1 MGAEPEHL
9 AAPAEMAASSSPPAT
24 AGDGQ
29 RERGRIGKRG
39 APQAFARKLAE
50 ILTTESTAT
59 ISWNANGS
67 AFQVHDVER
76 FSEDILTKYYRHSK
90 FSSFQRQLNLYSF
103 RKIVKGVDAGGYA
116 HPMFRR
122 DRPDD
127 LYHVRRSISG
137 SARYEPAAA
146 AAKATAKRNA
156 AASKAAALK
165 QQASAAAAA
174 RGEWSPPA
182 RVHKSGAAARRVGK
196 LRNKSSPAGSN
207 SSSRGGDK
215 PSSYSARLVADHQR
229 AGVATAAAAAAA
241 APGSGGG
248 VVGIPASSAD
258 AAAGSS
264 DAGERS
270 QWTSGESSDSD
281 AAATLPH
288 AGASAASAERKQ
300 QLQQQRKQQARRGD
314 TAATATDS
322 SGDEASSSED
332 SDEDCVGRSH
342 EQQQQHALERGGRL
356 AEKRQQQGRRSY
368 SPSLRDTPGE
378 VAGECGRGGG
388 EGTQQLRDGGEA
400 PAGAGSA
407 SPTRKSSPF
416 SFFKKFSFIERSSSG
431 HNRNLSTSSSVDM
444 TTAGA
449 LPSERPASSSSS
461 AGDDGPISPLMVD
474 TSAEAR
480 AAASGASLRGVRPPP
495 VTVTG
500 GGQRIPIDPS
510 TAAGSKALTSSPL
523 TPKSS
528 LEAAAMAAAS
538 AAAAAAAS
546 AMPPPP
552 KREQREELGL
562 VEQLTNMVEV
572 FDICDL
578 LRKVST
584 SGSSR
589 LDKHGAIVKPSGGGG
604 GGGGPHHLRNM
615 SVDTDQGMP
624 QSPLGGGQS
633 PTGLG
638 SLASMELV
646 RDSSKDWDTLMA
658 GSADVSDLG
667 NTMVQ
672 SVAEFFSF

>member
-1 MGAEPEHL
+1 MTAEPEHL
-9 AAPAEMAASSSPPAT
+9 ATPTEMATSSSPSTT

-103 RKIVKGVDAGGYA
+103 RKIVKGADAGGYA

-165 QQASAAAAA
+165 QQATG
-174 RGEWSPPA
+174 GEWSPPA

-229 AGVATAAAAAAA
+229 AGVVSAAAAA

-248 VVGIPASSAD
+248 GVGIPASSAD

-270 QWTSGESSDSD
+270 PWTSGESSDSD
-281 AAATLPH
+281 AAATPPQV
-288 AGASAASAERKQ
+288 GVSAACAERKQ
-300 QLQQQRKQQARRGD
+300 QLQQQRKQQEARRGGS
-314 TAATATDS
+314 AAAATDS
-322 SGDEASSSED
+322 SGDEVSSSED

-342 EQQQQHALERGGRL
+342 EQQQHALERGGRL
-356 AEKRQQQGRRSY
+356 AEKQQQQGRRSY
-368 SPSLRDTPGE
+368 SPSRPE
-378 VAGECGRGGG
+378 AAEECGGDGGG
-388 EGTQQLRDGGEA
+388 GTQQPRDGGEA
-400 PAGAGSA
+400 TAGGGSA

-416 SFFKKFSFIERSSSG
+416 SFFKKFSFMERQSSSG

-449 LPSERPASSSSS
+449 LPSERPASS
-461 AGDDGPISPLMVD
+461 AGNDGPVSPLMVD

-480 AAASGASLRGVRPPP
+480 AAASGVSLRGVRPPP

-510 TAAGSKALTSSPL
+510 TAAGNKALTSSPL

-528 LEAAAMAAAS
+528 LEAAAMAT
-538 AAAAAAAS
+538 AAAAS